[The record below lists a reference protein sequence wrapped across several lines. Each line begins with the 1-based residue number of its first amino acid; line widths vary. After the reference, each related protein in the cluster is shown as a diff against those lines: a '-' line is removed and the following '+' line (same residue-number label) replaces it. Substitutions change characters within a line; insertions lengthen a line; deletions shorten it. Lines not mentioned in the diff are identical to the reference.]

1 MSQPPVDSA
10 LGQPTTTP
18 NPVRIQT
25 IGQRDPETIDN
36 KVLPSPSFGHR
47 ASWNGC
53 GGVHEDHHKEKEHH
67 HPSVVHSAV
76 QEPTRRAN
84 DAIRERSG
92 SFPRRINCCSQSPTA
107 VKYRQTRT

>member
-47 ASWNGC
+47 ASWDGC
-53 GGVHEDHHKEKEHH
+53 GGVHEDHHEEEEHH

-76 QEPTRRAN
+76 QEPSCRSN
-84 DAIRERSG
+84 DAIRKSSG
-92 SFPRRINCCSQSPTA
+92 SFPRRIDHSTQPPTA
-107 VKYRQTRT
+107 AKDRQTWA